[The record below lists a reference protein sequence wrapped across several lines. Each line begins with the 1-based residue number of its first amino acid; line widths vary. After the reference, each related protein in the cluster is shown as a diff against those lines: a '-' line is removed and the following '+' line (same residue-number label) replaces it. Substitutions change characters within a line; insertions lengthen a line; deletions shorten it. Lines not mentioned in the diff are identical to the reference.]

1 MPKPS
6 PAQARPPLS
15 PSVFSNPSIQS
26 PPIVKLSFWP
36 QPDNLLNK
44 STKLSSASVS
54 SSKSTPD
61 AALVE
66 LIPEKTEKSSK
77 KEEFKLLSEPQ
88 EESKT

>member
-1 MPKPS
+1 
-6 PAQARPPLS
+6 
-15 PSVFSNPSIQS
+15 
-26 PPIVKLSFWP
+26 
-36 QPDNLLNK
+36 
-44 STKLSSASVS
+44 VS

-77 KEEFKLLSEPQ
+77 KEESKLLSEPQ